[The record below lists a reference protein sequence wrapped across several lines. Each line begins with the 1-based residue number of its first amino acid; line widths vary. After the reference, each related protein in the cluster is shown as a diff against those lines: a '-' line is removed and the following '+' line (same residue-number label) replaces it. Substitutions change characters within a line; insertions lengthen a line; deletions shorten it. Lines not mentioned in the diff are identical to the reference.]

1 LLTIEENLFAMSRKL
16 EPLDEVTINS
26 KWKIVNKMRID
37 RKKKASSRRK
47 YHVRKKVFGTPD
59 RPRLSV
65 FRSDRHIYAQ
75 IIDDVAGATLV
86 SASTRAKSM
95 RDQLKNGGNKQAAEV
110 VGEAVA
116 KQALGVGIKC
126 VCFDRNR
133 YKFHGRV
140 KAFAESARKAGL
152 AF

>member
-1 LLTIEENLFAMSRKL
+1 MRSDKIRKAAL
-16 EPLDEVTINS
+16 
-26 KWKIVNKMRID
+26 
-37 RKKKASSRRK
+37 RRK

-65 FRSDRHIYAQ
+65 FRSNRHIYAQ
-75 IIDDVAGATLV
+75 IIDDIAGATLA
-86 SASTRAKSM
+86 SASTKTQGLRDRLQGTCNKNAASM
-95 RDQLKNGGNKQAAEV
+95 

-133 YKFHGRV
+133 YRFHGKVRSL
-140 KAFAESARKAGL
+140 AEAAKKAGL
-152 AF
+152 VF

>member
-1 LLTIEENLFAMSRKL
+1 ME
-16 EPLDEVTINS
+16 
-26 KWKIVNKMRID
+26 IVE
-37 RKKKASSRRK
+37 KKRASLRRK

-59 RPRLSV
+59 RPRLTV
-65 FRSDRHIYAQ
+65 FRSNRHIYAQ

-86 SASTRAKSM
+86 SASSRAKGL
-95 RDQLKNGGNKQAAEV
+95 RDQLPSGGNKKAAEAI
-110 VGEAVA
+110 GEVIA

-140 KAFAESARKAGL
+140 KALAEGARKAGL
-152 AF
+152 VF